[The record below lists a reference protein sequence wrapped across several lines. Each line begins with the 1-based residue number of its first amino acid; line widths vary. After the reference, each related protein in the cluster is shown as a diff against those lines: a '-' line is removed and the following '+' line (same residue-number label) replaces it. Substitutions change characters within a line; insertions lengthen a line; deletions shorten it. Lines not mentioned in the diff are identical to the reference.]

1 LFEKYKTVRYLQGEN
16 REPDDFGSKIKQKKG
31 IKRKIE
37 RTVAGDDDGEESIKI
52 SC

>member
-1 LFEKYKTVRYLQGEN
+1 LKNTKQFDIYKERI
-16 REPDDFGSKIKQKKG
+16 EPDDFGSKIKQKKG

-37 RTVAGDDDGEESIKI
+37 ERTVAGDDDGEESIKI